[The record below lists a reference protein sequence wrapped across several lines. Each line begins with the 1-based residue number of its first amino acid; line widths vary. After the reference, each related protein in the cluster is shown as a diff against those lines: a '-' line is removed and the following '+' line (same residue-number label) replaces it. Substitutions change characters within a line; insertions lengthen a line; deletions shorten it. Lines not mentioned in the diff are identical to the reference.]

1 MAAFM
6 IFLREGEVFNAQEM
20 EAYRASNQAN
30 KQDFKLQP
38 LVVYGNFETLEGAA
52 PDGVVLLQF
61 PTVEDAKTWYYSP
74 AYQAALQHRMRAA
87 NYRVILVEG
96 L

>member
-38 LVVYGNFETLEGAA
+38 LVVYGKFETLEGEA

>member
-1 MAAFM
+1 M
-6 IFLREGEVFNAQEM
+6 IFLREGAVFNPQEM
-20 EAYRASNQAN
+20 AAYSTATREI

-38 LVVYGNFETLEGAA
+38 LVVYGNFETMEGEA

-61 PTVEDAKTWYYSP
+61 PTVEDAKAWYYSP
-74 AYQAALQHRMRAA
+74 AYQAALEHRKRAA

>member
-20 EAYRASNQAN
+20 EAYRESNQAN

-38 LVVYGNFETLEGAA
+38 LVVYGNFETLGARITA
-52 PDGVVLLQF
+52 WR
-61 PTVEDAKTWYYSP
+61 VEDIRELIRRCSLTGECGAESD
-74 AYQAALQHRMRAA
+74 A
-87 NYRVILVEG
+87 
-96 L
+96 

>member
-1 MAAFM
+1 M
-6 IFLREGEVFNAQEM
+6 IFLREGEVFNPQEM
-20 EAYRASNQAN
+20 EAYSKANRAN
-30 KQDFKLQP
+30 KPDPNLQP
-38 LVVYGNFETLEGAA
+38 LVVYGKFETLEGEA

-61 PTVEDAKTWYYSP
+61 PTVEDAKAWYYSP
-74 AYQAALQHRMRAA
+74 AYQAAMEHRKLAA